1 MNKTILITGGS
12 GFIGSNLILE
22 LKKTDAKIIN
32 LTRHPTQMAVK
43 TYTFDISDKEKLN
56 NLLKKENPN
65 YVIHLAAL
73 SSPYKT
79 STKEIA
85 QKDNINATKIFLEVL
100 KNYKIKKLIFTS
112 TSLVYD
118 RNEPRPFKETTKLNP
133 NNHEYVRSKLEQ
145 ENLIKEYAKETKTS
159 VVIFR
164 VSNTYGPYMDW
175 KNNPLLI
182 SQVIIQALKE
192 KKMNIRNG
200 TSVRDWIFIGDV
212 VNALMLSLER
222 DIEGTFNLASGSGE
236 SVGKIVKYISKKLK
250 VPYEVEDKD
259 AKEDIVTIDN
269 TKIRKELNWNPKI
282 TLEKGLDNTIE
293 YFQKVL
299 K

>member
-1 MNKTILITGGS
+1 
-12 GFIGSNLILE
+12 
-22 LKKTDAKIIN
+22 
-32 LTRHPTQMAVK
+32 
-43 TYTFDISDKEKLN
+43 
-56 NLLKKENPN
+56 
-65 YVIHLAAL
+65 
-73 SSPYKT
+73 
-79 STKEIA
+79 
-85 QKDNINATKIFLEVL
+85 
-100 KNYKIKKLIFTS
+100 
-112 TSLVYD
+112 
-118 RNEPRPFKETTKLNP
+118 
-133 NNHEYVRSKLEQ
+133 
-145 ENLIKEYAKETKTS
+145 
-159 VVIFR
+159 
-164 VSNTYGPYMDW
+164 
-175 KNNPLLI
+175 
-182 SQVIIQALKE
+182 
-192 KKMNIRNG
+192 MNIRNG